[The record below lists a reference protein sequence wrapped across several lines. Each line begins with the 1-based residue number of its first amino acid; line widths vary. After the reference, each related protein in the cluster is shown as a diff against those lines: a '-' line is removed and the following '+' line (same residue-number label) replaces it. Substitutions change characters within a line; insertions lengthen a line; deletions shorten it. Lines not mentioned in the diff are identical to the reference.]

1 MDISQRPPNA
11 RPDAVAWQG
20 GRVRLLDQRRLPAA
34 TIFVETDDP
43 AVLAEAIRSMQVR
56 GAPAI
61 GIAAAYG
68 LAAAALHTDG
78 SLDDI
83 RRAVTAAAALLRG
96 ARPTAV
102 NLGWA
107 IDRTL
112 RAAGGAASREALR
125 TALLAEARAIHAED
139 VAANRRLGA
148 LGAPLLPT
156 EGGVLTHCNA
166 GALAT
171 GGYGTALGI
180 LRAAR
185 EHGARREI
193 YVCETRPLLQ
203 GARLTA
209 WELLAD
215 GFSVTLLPDSA
226 AGALLASGA
235 VGVVVVGA
243 DRIAANGD
251 VANKIGTYP
260 LAVLAQRHDLPF
272 IVAAPWS
279 SVDLAT
285 PSGADIPIE
294 QRDPAEVTQ
303 LGGRRTAP
311 DGVQV
316 LNPAFD
322 VTPHDLIHHIVT
334 ERGVHTAPFGAS
346 LAAATSE
353 HAHA

>member
-1 MDISQRPPNA
+1 MDIPQRPLDA
-11 RPDAVAWQG
+11 RPGAVTWQDG
-20 GRVRLLDQRRLPAA
+20 QVRLLDQRRLPAETA
-34 TIFVETDDP
+34 FVETDDP
-43 AVLAEAIRSMQVR
+43 AVVAEAIRSMQVR

-78 SLDDI
+78 ALDDT
-83 RRAVTAAAALLRG
+83 RRGVAEAAALLRN

-112 RAAGGAASREALR
+112 RAAAGAASRDALR
-125 TALLAEARAIHAED
+125 EALLAEARAIHAED
-139 VAANRRLGA
+139 LAANRCLGA
-148 LGAPLLPT
+148 LGAPLLPAT
-156 EGGVLTHCNA
+156 GGVLTHCNA

-185 EHGARREI
+185 DRGARHEI

-215 GFSVTLLPDSA
+215 GFPVTLLPDSA

-235 VGVVVVGA
+235 VGGIVVGA

-251 VANKIGTYP
+251 VANKVGTYP
-260 LAVLAQRHDLPF
+260 LAVLAQRHDVPF

-294 QRDPAEVTQ
+294 QRDAAEVTH
-303 LGGRRTAP
+303 LGGQRTAP

-322 VTPHDLIHHIVT
+322 VTPHGLIRQIVT
-334 ERGVHTAPFGAS
+334 ERGVHTAPFGAA
-346 LAAATSE
+346 LAAATPE
-353 HAHA
+353 HANA